1 MDYLLVKPDKNRHRY
16 VVGIDFGHGE
26 TSAAWYELEWDKS
39 AGKRESIPHD
49 VELIGNLKVI
59 PSAINITPDGRC
71 YIGKDAFYEC
81 DSLTQI
87 TIPHGIKTSTL
98 GINSRAKIINK

>member
-71 YIGKDAFYEC
+71 YIGEDAFHSDC
-81 DSLTQI
+81 MMD
-87 TIPHGIKTSTL
+87 G
-98 GINSRAKIINK
+98 AKMRVV